1 LLPQN
6 PDDLLFRES
15 ACLHVHPPGGPIFG
29 GISGAQVNG
38 FVLDRCGHERSPRKA
53 FAGSKLSSSFRHCG
67 SRLPLTTKRKQTIA
81 LLSKLRRSLNVIH
94 GNDRFTKFNKARGNS
109 IMRTIALVI
118 AFAVGLIATASAQKA
133 EIEAVNAKWTE
144 FFNKG
149 DFAGIASLYTTD
161 ATAFPPGSAMVQ
173 GGAAIGAMWKS
184 MAEQVSDPK
193 VTTLDVKPLG
203 PSAAREIGT
212 FSLKTKGPTPQ
223 EVTGKYV
230 VVWEKVGNEWKLA
243 ADIWNDGN

>member
-1 LLPQN
+1 MEL
-6 PDDLLFRES
+6 
-15 ACLHVHPPGGPIFG
+15 
-29 GISGAQVNG
+29 
-38 FVLDRCGHERSPRKA
+38 
-53 FAGSKLSSSFRHCG
+53 
-67 SRLPLTTKRKQTIA
+67 
-81 LLSKLRRSLNVIH
+81 
-94 GNDRFTKFNKARGNS
+94 

-118 AFAVGLIATASAQKA
+118 AIAVGLIASASAQKA
-133 EIEAVNAKWTE
+133 EIEAVEAKWTE

-212 FSLKTKGPTPQ
+212 FSMKTKGPTPQ
-223 EVTGKYV
+223 EKTGKYV
-230 VVWEKVGNEWKLA
+230 VIWEKVGNDWKLA